1 MTRRV
6 AVSALAVAIAVV
18 LAGGSAATA
27 ASPPVRTTARPTH
40 GAPSSAPKAVT
51 HKTTAPVPAAKAEP
65 PRTLQ
70 DIQIKG
76 EIAVPQV
83 LFITARDQRRFM
95 DFQHKRYLRTSREL
109 GEHTTLPQ
117 RIVSDPDPRGT
128 TGKETPR

>member
-1 MTRRV
+1 VR
-6 AVSALAVAIAVV
+6 
-18 LAGGSAATA
+18 AATHKA
-27 ASPPVRTTARPTH
+27 TSPV
-40 GAPSSAPKAVT
+40 
-51 HKTTAPVPAAKAEP
+51 AKAPAEA

-128 TGKETPR
+128 TGKETSR